1 MAVDLKALV
10 ALVDDVPL
18 QAEVCSADL
27 AAAEEQEKENAR
39 EAAID
44 GVAHHVFNTLRGAD
58 DLIMPGEYTFAQV
71 REIVARS
78 F

>member
-18 QAEVCSADL
+18 QAEVFRADL
-27 AAAEEQEKENAR
+27 AACEGQQKENAR
-39 EAAID
+39 EVAID

-58 DLIMPGEYTFAQV
+58 GLILPGEYTFAQV

>member
-1 MAVDLKALV
+1 MTYRCRRR
-10 ALVDDVPL
+10 
-18 QAEVCSADL
+18 CSAQISQH
-27 AAAEEQEKENAR
+27 AEEQEKENAR
-39 EAAID
+39 EVAID

-58 DLIMPGEYTFAQV
+58 DLILPGEYTFAQV